1 VCTAIIPPHIFL
13 SLARSLTHSLTHSI
27 DLNCHTR
34 AVSNQGIFFTALI
47 AYFLK
52 FGQFAA
58 VSLHGGPPHD
68 GFLICNHGISVWWY
82 LVLVPAAAFSWSG
95 LFHPNYFDLP
105 IMAAHGIAGYVVSWQ
120 FYKAAPT
127 GNMNNFLAALVVTFS
142 SGIVSRFTGR
152 QALGSTVAGLY
163 VLLPGAYLVTEVY
176 SDNIATFLTS
186 IILRAVI
193 IGLGAWT
200 GTILCSPTL
209 LGTNLGLMLRRTNG
223 GDNESLA
230 DSGHGSMGSLSMA
243 SSSSWRARDKQV
255 RKNGTGAL
263 LFF

>member
-1 VCTAIIPPHIFL
+1 
-13 SLARSLTHSLTHSI
+13 
-27 DLNCHTR
+27 
-34 AVSNQGIFFTALI
+34 
-47 AYFLK
+47 
-52 FGQFAA
+52 
-58 VSLHGGPPHD
+58 
-68 GFLICNHGISVWWY
+68 
-82 LVLVPAAAFSWSG
+82 
-95 LFHPNYFDLP
+95 
-105 IMAAHGIAGYVVSWQ
+105 
-120 FYKAAPT
+120 
-127 GNMNNFLAALVVTFS
+127 MNNFLAALVVTFS